1 MPERADIV
9 LEGWDGDDLG
19 SVTALIDRA
28 SPVDRF
34 PLEQLREAVFDDMDF
49 DRDLLIAAR
58 ADGAL
63 TGAIAGIRRGERG
76 YAKLFAVA
84 PEWRR
89 RGIGSRLLGEL
100 EDRLR
105 QRGARTCRIFQDAP
119 YYLRPGV
126 DFLLT
131 DLVSMLERRGYEQK
145 YAACNMVVELAHAR
159 LDTTEA
165 EAALAT
171 RGIAIR
177 RLEHGD
183 RDRLAAAAMSPNWRI
198 EVTRS
203 FQRAPISTHIAL
215 QDDAIVAFATH
226 SVSGPAQFG
235 PMQTDP
241 SLRGLGIGALLLRRC
256 LADLRSAG
264 FTRCDIQ
271 WVGPKGF
278 YADHVDA
285 RIDRCFW
292 QYEKVLVAS

>member
-9 LEGWDGDDLG
+9 LDGWGSDGLG
-19 SVTALIDRA
+19 AVAALIDRA

-34 PLEQLREAVFDDMDF
+34 PLDQLREAVFEDMDF
-49 DRDLLIAAR
+49 DRALLIAAW
-58 ADGAL
+58 ANGAL
-63 TGAIAGIRRGERG
+63 AGAIAGVRRGERG
-76 YAKLFAVA
+76 HAKLFAVA

-100 EDRLR
+100 EDRLG
-105 QRGARTCRIFQDAP
+105 QRGARTCRIFHDAP

-126 DFLLT
+126 DFRLT
-131 DLVSMLERRGYEQK
+131 DMVSMLERRGYEQK
-145 YAACNMVVELAHAR
+145 HAACNMVVDLTHAR
-159 LDTTEA
+159 LDTSEA
-165 EAALAT
+165 EVSLAT
-171 RGIAIR
+171 RGIVIR

-183 RDRLAAAAMSPNWRI
+183 RDHLAVAAMSPNWRV
-198 EVTRS
+198 EVARS
-203 FQRAPISTHIAL
+203 FRRAPISTHIAL
-215 QDDAIVAFATH
+215 QGDAIVAFATH

-264 FTRCDIQ
+264 FPRCDIQ

-278 YADHVDA
+278 YADHVGA

-292 QYEKVLVAS
+292 QYEKALAPS